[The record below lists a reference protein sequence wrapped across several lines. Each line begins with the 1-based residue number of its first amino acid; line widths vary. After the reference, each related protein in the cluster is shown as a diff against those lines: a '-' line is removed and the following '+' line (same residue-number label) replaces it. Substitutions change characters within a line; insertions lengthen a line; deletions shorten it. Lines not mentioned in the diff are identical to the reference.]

1 VAQTSSLR
9 EFQEAILLKLKEATQ
24 LGSAE
29 STSRLGI
36 TSGDKRFLINLSEVK
51 EVLPVPPYQHVPLT
65 RSWFLG
71 IANVRGNLY
80 SISDLAQ
87 FMGMP
92 PTHKSVNNRIVLL
105 STETTSQV
113 ALVIESLVGL
123 RSVEAMRIKKSQRKE
138 LDRLYSKQAFVDDEN
153 NEWFEL
159 DVEALVQNKD
169 FIQPN
174 S

>member
-1 VAQTSSLR
+1 MAQTSNLR
-9 EFQEAILLKLKEATQ
+9 EFQEAILLKLKEATK

-29 STSRLGI
+29 STSRLGV
-36 TSGDKRFLINLSEVK
+36 TSGAKRFLINLSEVK
-51 EVLPVPPYQHVPLT
+51 EVLPVPPYQQVPLT
-65 RSWFLG
+65 KPWFLG
-71 IANVRGNLY
+71 VANVRGNLY

-92 PTHKSVNNRIVLL
+92 PTHKSVNNRIILL
-105 STETTSQV
+105 STETTAQV

-123 RSVEAMRIKKSQRKE
+123 RSVEAMHVKPHHDE
-138 LDRLYSKQAFVDDEN
+138 LDRLYSKQAFVDDDN

-174 S
+174 N

>member
-1 VAQTSSLR
+1 MAQTSSLR
-9 EFQEAILLKLKEATQ
+9 EFQEAILLKLKEATK

-29 STSRLGI
+29 STSRLGV
-36 TSGDKRFLINLSEVK
+36 TSGAKRFLINLSEVK
-51 EVLPVPPYQHVPLT
+51 EVLPVPPYQQVPLT
-65 RSWFLG
+65 KPWFLG
-71 IANVRGNLY
+71 VANVRGNLY

-92 PTHKSVNNRIVLL
+92 PTHKSVNNRIILL
-105 STETTSQV
+105 STETTAQV

-123 RSVEAMRIKKSQRKE
+123 RSVEAMRVKPHHDE
-138 LDRLYSKQAFVDDEN
+138 LDRLYSKQAFVDDDN

-174 S
+174 N